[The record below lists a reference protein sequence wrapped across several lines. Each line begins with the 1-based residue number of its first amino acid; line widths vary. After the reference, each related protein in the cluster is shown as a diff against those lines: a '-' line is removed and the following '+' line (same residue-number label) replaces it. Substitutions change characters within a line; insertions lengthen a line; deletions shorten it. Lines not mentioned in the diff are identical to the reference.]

1 MKTHSNFESSMTEL
15 AEGKDTN
22 SVTVN
27 KVIDRQN
34 LRSLGDNKL
43 TMTFDRVTIFGN
55 NLSAS
60 FGMVVK
66 KNKK

>member
-1 MKTHSNFESSMTEL
+1 MFAAKYLHCGCADGSRT
-15 AEGKDTN
+15 AEGRLA
-22 SVTVN
+22 SLVN
-27 KVIDRQN
+27 GQQF
-34 LRSLGDNKL
+34 DNKL
-43 TMTFDRVTIFGN
+43 TMTFDRVSIFGN